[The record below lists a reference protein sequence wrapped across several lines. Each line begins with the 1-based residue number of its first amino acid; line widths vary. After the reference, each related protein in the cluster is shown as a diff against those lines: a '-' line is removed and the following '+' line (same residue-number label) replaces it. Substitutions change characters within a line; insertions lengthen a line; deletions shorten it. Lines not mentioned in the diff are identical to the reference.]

1 MISHSVCPLCN
12 GATEIKQPA
21 NGIYE
26 IVCEA
31 CGAFLLESNLYSA
44 LVSSHSI
51 DRLKISAYTRER
63 TIAGRGLVGI
73 IPKGA
78 NLTSPFGRPIVS
90 YSEIVHEFPS
100 SIGQRIDRTLVNL
113 SKMSRFIGD
122 TVTISNSDFAVFFA
136 DDINYYSEQQQYML
150 KRLLLEDL
158 IELSSQPVS
167 GWPNTDS
174 LTSFPWKLRLTTKG
188 WNRTYELE
196 SRPSTDMTQAF
207 VAMWFADNM
216 HPIWSDAIQ
225 PAIEQAGYKAIRV
238 DKQDFNHKIDDEII
252 AQIRRS
258 RFVVCDFTG
267 ARPGVYF
274 EAGFAMGLGIPVI
287 WMCKKGS
294 ELHFDTRQYNHI
306 IWDSAD
312 DLKARLLNRIRATIV

>member
-1 MISHSVCPLCN
+1 MISDSTCPLCKRP
-12 GATEIKQPA
+12 AEVKQSA
-21 NGIYE
+21 DWIYE
-26 IVCEA
+26 IVCGA
-31 CGAFLLESNLYSA
+31 CGVFLLEFNLYSG
-44 LVSSHSI
+44 LVSSPNIH
-51 DRLKISAYTRER
+51 RLKISAYTRER
-63 TIAGRGLVGI
+63 TIAGRELVGI
-73 IPKGA
+73 IPEGA
-78 NLTSPFGRPIVS
+78 ILASPFGRPIVS
-90 YSEIVHEFPS
+90 YSEILQEFPS

-122 TVTISNSDFAVFFA
+122 TVSINDSDFSVFFA
-136 DDINYYSEQQQYML
+136 DDINHYSEQQQYML

-158 IELSSQPVS
+158 IELSSQPAS
-167 GWPNTDS
+167 GWPNADS

-188 WNRTYELE
+188 WNRTDELE
-196 SRPSTDMTQAF
+196 RRPSTDLTQAF

-216 HPIWSDAIQ
+216 HPIWSDAIK
-225 PAIEQAGYKAIRV
+225 PAIEQAGYTAIRV

-287 WMCKKGS
+287 WMCKNGS

-306 IWDSAD
+306 IWNSAD